1 MNHGSR
7 SPCPDEPDIHLT
19 IQFSTVRMDFIACL
33 TAALVFV
40 CEVAARR
47 PGAVGVD
54 SRHCAELP
62 RLPCER
68 LYLLP

>member
-1 MNHGSR
+1 MNLSGH

-19 IQFSTVRMDFIACL
+19 IKFSSVRMDFVACL

-40 CEVAARR
+40 CEVTARR
-47 PGAVGVD
+47 PGTVAVD
-54 SRHCAELP
+54 SRHNAAFP

>member
-1 MNHGSR
+1 MKPGGR

-19 IQFSTVRMDFIACL
+19 VQLASVQMDFVACL

-40 CEVAARR
+40 CDVAARR
-47 PGAVGVD
+47 PCTVAVSSGG
-54 SRHCAELP
+54 CIGLP